1 MTTQKASALAMALC
15 LSFFAA
21 GCKKKVG
28 AVPPP
33 PKPEVAVAPKVDA
46 PKARP
51 IVKFFTAEPSSIE
64 RGQASSLK
72 WEVTGAESVSI
83 NQGLGVVGNAAAGAT
98 PAVISGNRSVFPSNT
113 TTYTLTATNSGGSV
127 TESVTVNVTAPSA
140 APESKPTPVPKATFG
155 ETIARM
161 IQDVYFDF
169 DKSDLRED
177 ARNTLTQNADKLKTI
192 FNEYPTGNVTI
203 EGHADERGSAE
214 YNLGLGD
221 RRALASREFL
231 VQLGVPADRVRTL
244 SYGKERP
251 QCTDATEDCWQKNR
265 RDHFTGQ

>member
-1 MTTQKASALAMALC
+1 MTTQKASALAVALC

-28 AVPPP
+28 VGPMPKAPVAEAPP
-33 PKPEVAVAPKVDA
+33 PKVVV
-46 PKARP
+46 ARP
-51 IVKFFTAEPSSIE
+51 IVKFFTAEPTTIE

-83 NQGLGVVGNAAAGAT
+83 NQGLGVVGNAAAGGAT
-98 PAVISGNRSVFPSNT
+98 PAVISGNRSVFPSDT

-127 TESVTVNVTAPSA
+127 TEAVTVNVTAPPPPPPPV
-140 APESKPTPVPKATFG
+140 APQPKALFS
-155 ETIARM
+155 EVVARD
-161 IQDVYFDF
+161 IQDAYFDF

-192 FNEYPTGNVTI
+192 FRDYPNGTVTI

-221 RRALASREFL
+221 RRAIAAKDFL
-231 VQLGVPADRVRTL
+231 VQLGVPGDRLRTL

-251 QCTDATEDCWQKNR
+251 QCTDNNESCWQKNR
-265 RDHFTGQ
+265 RAHFTGQ